1 MYTQYLVNNLK
12 IFELTDQNIVQ
23 KSITSFSVKP
33 AEFGVFFSQNGIMSV
48 FFFFNQSSKYSFSAC
63 RVVKNLYFDTEDYQH
78 RHPIWSHILQ
88 ISTSF
93 AVFVVERLLQN
104 MALLM
109 LKHAMIMLIY

>member
-1 MYTQYLVNNLK
+1 MYTQYVVNNLK

-23 KSITSFSVKP
+23 KSFSEKQ

-48 FFFFNQSSKYSFSAC
+48 FFFFNKSSKYNFSVS
-63 RVVKNLYFDTEDYQH
+63 RVVKNLYFETEDHQY
-78 RHPIWSHILQ
+78 RHPIWSHMLQ

-104 MALLM
+104 MAILM
-109 LKHAMIMLIY
+109 WKHAMIMLIY